1 MRTDNYKDI
10 MEAERPKL
18 PPGHPKMD
26 VLNRAKIF
34 APFAALRGFE
44 ERIASEESSR
54 ADVCETAWEYSPDG
68 DICSTYGDV

>member
-1 MRTDNYKDI
+1 MHVDNYKDI

-44 ERIASEESSR
+44 ERIAAEESSR
-54 ADVCETAWEYSPDG
+54 ADVNEKAWEYSPDG
-68 DICSTYGDV
+68 DIYNIYDDA